1 MDRHLCDECAGTRR
15 CPTLLA
21 HQKRGQTMDRLRET
35 LNDAIGWW
43 HERHLRRW
51 AKHREQVGWTPPT
64 RH

>member
-1 MDRHLCDECAGTRR
+1 
-15 CPTLLA
+15 
-21 HQKRGQTMDRLRET
+21 MDRLRET